1 MPKPFFDSTYRL
13 SVNSDDDLLRRKFMH
28 GSFASRATRLIL
40 LACGLL
46 PWNVGRADSFQS
58 VTYDAAKD
66 ELVIVVR
73 YRGTNPDHQ
82 FSLKWG
88 DCVDHGDNRR
98 EIVAELLD
106 QQFQD
111 AARQNFRQTLHM
123 SLAAMDCR
131 PAAVTLRTAPRFYYT
146 LTVPA
151 RSAAA
156 GRS

>member
-1 MPKPFFDSTYRL
+1 MREQTAGGASKAALAVALAFIMFIRPQVSHADNF
-13 SVNSDDDLLRRKFMH
+13 RR
-28 GSFASRATRLIL
+28 
-40 LACGLL
+40 
-46 PWNVGRADSFQS
+46 
-58 VTYDAAKD
+58 VTYDPVTD
-66 ELVIVVR
+66 ELVIVVV

-88 DCVDHGDNRR
+88 PCVDRGGNQH

-111 AARQNFRQTLHM
+111 AARKDYKKTVRM

-151 RSAAA
+151 RGAN
-156 GRS
+156 GTGP

>member
-1 MPKPFFDSTYRL
+1 MRKQTAGGPSKVMWAAALALIMFIGPHDSQAD
-13 SVNSDDDLLRRKFMH
+13 NFRK
-28 GSFASRATRLIL
+28 
-40 LACGLL
+40 
-46 PWNVGRADSFQS
+46 
-58 VTYDAAKD
+58 VTYDPGTD
-66 ELVIVVR
+66 ELVVV

-88 DCVDHGDNRR
+88 PCIDRGGSQH

-111 AARQNFRQTLHM
+111 AARKDYKKTLRM

-146 LTVPA
+146 LTVPE
-151 RSAAA
+151 R
-156 GRS
+156 R

>member
-1 MPKPFFDSTYRL
+1 MREQ
-13 SVNSDDDLLRRKFMH
+13 
-28 GSFASRATRLIL
+28 GA
-40 LACGLL
+40 
-46 PWNVGRADSFQS
+46 GRASKPVLAATLVFILFIGPHDSHADNFRK
-58 VTYDAAKD
+58 VTYDPVTD
-66 ELVIVVR
+66 ELVIVVI

-88 DCVDHGDNRR
+88 PCIDRGGNQH

-111 AARQNFRQTLHM
+111 AARKDYKKTLRM

-146 LTVPA
+146 LTVPERRA
-151 RSAAA
+151 NVA
-156 GRS
+156 GQ

>member
-1 MPKPFFDSTYRL
+1 MREQT
-13 SVNSDDDLLRRKFMH
+13 
-28 GSFASRATRLIL
+28 ASRTSKLMWAAA
-40 LACGLL
+40 LAFIVFIK
-46 PWNVGRADSFQS
+46 PHDSHADNFRK
-58 VTYDAAKD
+58 VTYDPDTD
-66 ELVIVVR
+66 ELVIVVV

-88 DCVDHGDNRR
+88 PCIDRGGNQH

-111 AARQNFRQTLHM
+111 SARKDYKKTVRM

-146 LTVPA
+146 LTVPE
-151 RSAAA
+151 RGSNVT
-156 GRS
+156 RP